1 MRIDSDAAADVVGS
15 GVRLTTFIVK
25 LYRINYRD
33 YNHRERHILY
43 YRFSYIHLLTLTSE
57 QFMCIL
63 TVLYSYECFFFFNL
77 WIYRYRIFHF
87 SFILSSFS
95 SYISTTIF
103 IYIHLFTILCSD
115 WYEKYRSILLIYTNV
130 CSRRVFK
137 HVIATLF
144 GQMFT
149 FHIKSYG
156 KR

>member
-63 TVLYSYECFFFFNL
+63 TVLYSYECFFFQFMN
-77 WIYRYRIFHF
+77 ISISYF
-87 SFILSSFS
+87 SFLIHSLVILIVHFNNYFYLYSFV
-95 SYISTTIF
+95 YDI
-103 IYIHLFTILCSD
+103 
-115 WYEKYRSILLIYTNV
+115 V
-130 CSRRVFK
+130 
-137 HVIATLF
+137 
-144 GQMFT
+144 
-149 FHIKSYG
+149 
-156 KR
+156 